1 MKDFA
6 QNVFKITLE
15 GISDLSVTESIKPMQ
30 IQVFKEYD
38 EETNSGTMLLAQSS
52 KLEVQL
58 EAF

>member
-52 KLEVQL
+52 KLEV
-58 EAF
+58 